1 MVRVSIHDFMNLRG
15 VEFEVEGLTL
25 LRGASGSGKSS
36 VLRCLQGLFTNRF
49 RSGCVRWGCSCFTV
63 DVTFSDGLH
72 LGGRKGVSGG
82 VSYLYNGVSFEKV
95 GRTVPGEILS
105 ALNLGSY
112 GSSPASLHFWNQFG
126 TPWLLG
132 SSCGVDAL
140 GFGEAVR
147 LCDTAEK
154 SLGDDLKD
162 IRSRSRGVS
171 QILSAQKALLLD
183 VDRLLTQGSMLEGR
197 VRCAQDA
204 LAACQR
210 RVSWLCRLQEHY
222 HQQQAVRGFI
232 STLSM
237 VQSCMDSLVAS
248 ESRIQALSALR
259 ATSLQARLISG
270 QVSVLGR
277 MYAAIPHV
285 LSLYNRVML
294 LQSLRSSSTTFTVLQ
309 RYISCHLSL
318 EAAVSAE
325 LRRVEVLTELT
336 RLLYS
341 LSEVRDRIS
350 VLTPLTIDSVCP
362 LCGHKL

>member
-15 VEFEVEGLTL
+15 VEFDVEGLTL

-63 DVTFSDGLH
+63 DVTFSDGLR
-72 LGGRKGVSGG
+72 LGGRKGMSGG

-95 GRTVPGEILS
+95 GRAVPAEIQS

-147 LCDTAEK
+147 LCDTAGK

-162 IRSRSRGVS
+162 IRSRSRGVT

-183 VDRLLTQGSMLEGR
+183 VDRLLSQGSVLEGR

-210 RVSWLCRLQEHY
+210 RQTGLGQLQERCR
-222 HQQQAVRGFI
+222 QLQAMRGFI
-232 STLSM
+232 SALSA
-237 VQSCMDSLVAS
+237 VQSRMDSLVAS
-248 ESRIQALSALR
+248 ESRIQALFALR
-259 ATSLQARLISG
+259 TASLQTRLISG

-294 LQSLRSSSTTFTVLQ
+294 LQSLRSSLTMFTVLEG
-309 RYISCHLSL
+309 YISSHLSL
-318 EAAVSAE
+318 EATLLAE
-325 LRRVEVLTELT
+325 LRRVEVLAELT
-336 RLLYS
+336 RLLHS

-350 VLTPLTIDSVCP
+350 VLTPLTVDSVCP